1 MRALSLCVF
10 SAACAFISQNADAS
24 LLVAGS
30 TQLPA
35 SAEPGPVGATLIDS
49 SVTPFAALGAF
60 SGVATSQVYSNDASN
75 PLGGLTFVIS
85 VTSNGQAG
93 PNSIGRVTVES
104 FAGFLTDVSYTPGGL
119 GVAPATITRDISGDV
134 IGFNFFPS
142 PLDPFTGF
150 LVPGTSTKQLVIQTN
165 ATSYT
170 TGTMYIIDG
179 GITSVS
185 TFMPVIPA
193 PGALALLSVAGLVG
207 GASRRRRA

>member
-10 SAACAFISQNADAS
+10 ATACAFVSQSADAS
-24 LLVAGS
+24 LLTPGS

-35 SAEPGPVGATLIDS
+35 SSEAGPVGATLIDS
-49 SVTPFAALGAF
+49 SVTPFIAPGAF
-60 SGVATSQVYSNDASN
+60 SGVATSQVYMNDATN

-85 VTSNGQAG
+85 VTSDQNS
-93 PNSIGRVTVES
+93 PNSIGRITVES
-104 FAGFLTDVSYTPGGL
+104 FAGFSTDVSYTTGGL
-119 GVAPATITRDISGDV
+119 GVAPATITRDIAGDV

-142 PLDPFTGF
+142 PLDPATGF
-150 LVPGTSTKQLVIQTN
+150 LVPGFSTKQLVIQTN

-179 GITSVS
+179 GITAVS
-185 TFMPVIPA
+185 TFAPVIPA
-193 PGALALLSVAGLVG
+193 PAALSLLGVAGLVG